1 MARRRLN
8 KKVAII
14 SGIVFVFLAVSIMG
28 FFFYRSRD
36 PSRFIAD
43 GDKAMETKDYDSA
56 AKSYTKALGRARADS
71 LKLEVL
77 FKLADGYLQTND
89 WGHVLGCWERIVQID
104 PGNAQA
110 RLENLRYFYAIAD
123 SGINTYWQ
131 NVETQVTEFLNKVD
145 KSVLSDSLSNWKTF
159 DTTEKAVTKRIDSF
173 LYLLRGRAYLEK
185 AGSKQEA
192 STEETYA
199 KAIQDFQKV
208 LEIEPNNVDVYSYLA
223 QTIILQG
230 QEQAKNNPAQKEKAV
245 ADAIALLNRCV
256 KLSANDSK
264 AYLNLIG
271 MKLAIADQN
280 GIDDVKKL
288 EPEYQSLIQKF
299 STNAEVYVYLA
310 NFYLILGPAQIDKAA
325 QAIEKALELDKNN
338 FRYAQAAAITYL
350 YQFAIHDR
358 QSPQIFAKSV
368 ETAKIA
374 SQMPEAQDTP
384 GPRRWSYVTNRL
396 AIYEFL
402 ANRYIEQILYPFET
416 VSEQKKQQLIKE
428 TEDTVYQIQQIIG
441 SGENPTVVKWTGLL
455 DLVRGNTMSG
465 VQKLDTIYERAGGT
479 SDAKLDPIIPYALA
493 KVYENSNEQGSV
505 MVFLVSAINNNI
517 ARWSRPQA
525 ILEYCEAALKLEF
538 WPTVVSNANVYE
550 QLFGANQRSRYLK
563 IFAHIGAGQY
573 EDAQKLLAAEP
584 ENDVNTIKLNIALV
598 RAKIDQI
605 RSSISRAQVDELAKG
620 VYQAEPNS
628 VKSQIAAKENM
639 LKNDLAGFNDTLGE
653 LVAKL
658 SRISATSVAE
668 PYVSVVCENYLA
680 NGKIKEA
687 KELADMLV
695 KNAPDNITAR
705 FYQRLLSEPNPDKLS
720 IEKRGEIEEQ
730 TYKNITEPLDRA
742 MNLGMFYKRNNELP
756 KATEQF
762 KIVLG
767 DYLQTDVAIDKLRNE
782 KTFFQKMAAVDYLF
796 NAALQTQDWQL
807 AADIQA
813 AAKRKNLDDC
823 EGKFYAARLA
833 IAKKDKP
840 ALSLLDDCLKQRPI
854 FSYCYLLRSNVRST
868 MGNEKEAIDD
878 AKKAV
883 AQNPKDGIIAKNLAS
898 LLFQRNQRLGKS
910 VTNDQRDELKTAL
923 DLAMRV
929 NSEDLDLFSF
939 YAEFISPTDPVRALA
954 VRQFL
959 LEQFPSVEN
968 AMLLGRMALRMAKDT
983 ADQNEKTA
991 LFNIASR
998 AFERGRTIEPT
1009 NQQAPLWHCRYVQ
1022 GDGAGSEGRRYHQRV
1037 ERPDII
1043 VDIILSEWPV

>member
-1 MARRRLN
+1 M
-8 KKVAII
+8 
-14 SGIVFVFLAVSIMG
+14 
-28 FFFYRSRD
+28 
-36 PSRFIAD
+36 
-43 GDKAMETKDYDSA
+43 
-56 AKSYTKALGRARADS
+56 
-71 LKLEVL
+71 
-77 FKLADGYLQTND
+77 
-89 WGHVLGCWERIVQID
+89 
-104 PGNAQA
+104 
-110 RLENLRYFYAIAD
+110 
-123 SGINTYWQ
+123 
-131 NVETQVTEFLNKVD
+131 
-145 KSVLSDSLSNWKTF
+145 
-159 DTTEKAVTKRIDSF
+159 
-173 LYLLRGRAYLEK
+173 
-185 AGSKQEA
+185 
-192 STEETYA
+192 
-199 KAIQDFQKV
+199 
-208 LEIEPNNVDVYSYLA
+208 
-223 QTIILQG
+223 
-230 QEQAKNNPAQKEKAV
+230 
-245 ADAIALLNRCV
+245 
-256 KLSANDSK
+256 
-264 AYLNLIG
+264 
-271 MKLAIADQN
+271 
-280 GIDDVKKL
+280 
-288 EPEYQSLIQKF
+288 
-299 STNAEVYVYLA
+299 
-310 NFYLILGPAQIDKAA
+310 
-325 QAIEKALELDKNN
+325 
-338 FRYAQAAAITYL
+338 
-350 YQFAIHDR
+350 
-358 QSPQIFAKSV
+358 
-368 ETAKIA
+368 
-374 SQMPEAQDTP
+374 
-384 GPRRWSYVTNRL
+384 
-396 AIYEFL
+396 
-402 ANRYIEQILYPFET
+402 
-416 VSEQKKQQLIKE
+416 
-428 TEDTVYQIQQIIG
+428 
-441 SGENPTVVKWTGLL
+441 
-455 DLVRGNTMSG
+455 
-465 VQKLDTIYERAGGT
+465 
-479 SDAKLDPIIPYALA
+479 
-493 KVYENSNEQGSV
+493 
-505 MVFLVSAINNNI
+505 
-517 ARWSRPQA
+517 
-525 ILEYCEAALKLEF
+525 
-538 WPTVVSNANVYE
+538 YE

-1009 NQQAPLWHCRYVQ
+1009 NQQLLYGIADMYKAMGQ
-1022 GDGAGSEGRRYHQRV
+1022 AQKAE
-1037 ERPDII
+1037 DII
-1043 VDIILSEWPV
+1043 KESKDQTLLWTLYYQNGQYDQAQKVLTDLYQNNPKDIRVLRGLLSVSEKMSNSEDAKRYGQALLDVEDNVENRLLQIQAYLNTGLISEAEKLLHALKEKFPDEPKAQYVEAWLLTAQGKLNQGLDAINQESGKRQELLCTCLATARQNLFAAGQFRKGSRRF